1 MRVGIAADHGGYSLK
16 LELCRALSDAGY
28 EVVDFG
34 AFSLS
39 PEDDYPDFVIPLAK
53 AVSKGD
59 VERGVALCGSGVGAN
74 VAANKVSGVRAA
86 LINDVFSAH
95 QGVEDDNMNMICL
108 GGRVTGFASA
118 WDLTQEFLKAHFVD
132 NQRHTR
138 RLAKVTALEDWLIPC
153 GDNRQNPLLK
163 LQTFGQSIW
172 LDFLRRGMISSGEI
186 KKLIDEDGLRGI
198 TSNPSIF
205 EKAIGGSHDYDES
218 IRVMALSDKG
228 VDEIYR
234 ALTVDDVQQAADLL
248 RPIYD
253 RSGGRDGFVS
263 LEVSPHLAHDTE
275 RTIAEARVLWSAV
288 ARPNIMIKVPATKE
302 GLPAI
307 QQLIAEG
314 LNVNVTLLFSVERYR
329 QVVEAFVS
337 GLEARAISGKTSSTV
352 ASVASFFLSR
362 IDVLVDSLL
371 EKPAAAGGAKA
382 EMARELRGAAA
393 IASAKSAYQV
403 YKEAF
408 SSDRFSKLAAQG
420 ARRQRLLWASTST
433 KDPSYSDLK
442 YVEALIGANT
452 VNTMPL
458 ETINAYRHHGD
469 PAPRL
474 EESAGQSMRIL
485 GRLAEVGLDL
495 AAVTQQLED
504 EGVRKFADSFDR
516 LIATLEQKRDTA
528 LQAPLDRYVLSLG
541 DCEASIRE
549 HLRNLEHEHFS
560 TRLWQKD
567 PSLWKSDSV
576 SQASIR
582 NALGWL
588 HLPEKMEDHV
598 DAIND
603 FVAETKAAGLHHV
616 VHLGMGG
623 SSLATEVFRRSFVA
637 AKGALPV
644 TVLDTND
651 PAAILRVER
660 ETDLTDVLFI
670 VASKSGTTAENH

>member
-16 LELCRALSDAGY
+16 TELYKSLADAGY

-34 AFSLS
+34 AFDLS

-74 VAANKVSGVRAA
+74 VAANKVPSVKAA
-86 LINDVFSAH
+86 LIHDIFSAH

-108 GGRVTGFASA
+108 GGWVTDFALA
-118 WDLTQEFLKAHFVD
+118 WDLTQAFLKAHFVD
-132 NQRHTR
+132 NERHTR
-138 RLAKVTALEDWLIPC
+138 RLAKVAALEDWMTPC
-153 GDNRQNPLLK
+153 WDNGQSPLLK

-205 EKAIGGSHDYDES
+205 EKAIGGSHDYDEA
-218 IRVMALSDKG
+218 IRVLALSGKS

-234 ALTVDDVQQAADLL
+234 ALTVGDVQRAADLF
-248 RPIYD
+248 RPVYD

-275 RTIAEARVLWSAV
+275 RTIAEARELWATV
-288 ARPNIMIKVPATKE
+288 ARPNVMIKVPGTKE

-307 QQLIAEG
+307 QQLTSEG
-314 LNVNVTLLFSVERYR
+314 LNVNITLLFSVDRYR
-329 QVVEAFVS
+329 QVIEAFVA
-337 GLEARAISGKTSSTV
+337 GLEARAISGQSLSTV

-371 EKPAAAGGAKA
+371 EKTAASEGAKA
-382 EMARELRGAAA
+382 ETARSLRGAAA
-393 IASAKSAYQV
+393 IASAKAAYQV

-408 SSDRFSKLAAQG
+408 PSDRFSRLATKG
-420 ARRQRLLWASTST
+420 ARRQRLLWASTGT
-433 KDPSYSDLK
+433 KDPSYSDVK

-452 VNTMPL
+452 VNTMPM
-458 ETINAYRHHGD
+458 ETLNAYRHHGD

-474 EESAGQSMRIL
+474 EESAGESVRNL

-495 AAVTQQLED
+495 TAITQQLED

-516 LIATLEQKRDTA
+516 LMATLKEKRD
-528 LQAPLDRYVLSLG
+528 
-541 DCEASIRE
+541 
-549 HLRNLEHEHFS
+549 
-560 TRLWQKD
+560 
-567 PSLWKSDSV
+567 
-576 SQASIR
+576 
-582 NALGWL
+582 
-588 HLPEKMEDHV
+588 
-598 DAIND
+598 
-603 FVAETKAAGLHHV
+603 
-616 VHLGMGG
+616 
-623 SSLATEVFRRSFVA
+623 
-637 AKGALPV
+637 
-644 TVLDTND
+644 
-651 PAAILRVER
+651 AAI
-660 ETDLTDVLFI
+660 
-670 VASKSGTTAENH
+670 

>member
-16 LELCRALSDAGY
+16 SELYKSLADAGY

-34 AFSLS
+34 AFDLS

-59 VERGVALCGSGVGAN
+59 VERGVALCRSGVGAN
-74 VAANKVSGVRAA
+74 VAANKVPAVRAA
-86 LINDVFSAH
+86 LIHDIFSAH

-108 GGRVTGFASA
+108 GGWVTDFTLA
-118 WDLTQEFLKAHFVD
+118 WDLTQAFLKAHFVD

-138 RLAKVTALEDWLIPC
+138 RLAKVTALEDWLMPC
-153 GDNRQNPLLK
+153 WDNGQNPLLK

-218 IRVMALSDKG
+218 IRVLALSGKN

-234 ALTVDDVQQAADLL
+234 ALTVDDVQRAADLL
-248 RPIYD
+248 QPVYN

-275 RTIAEARVLWSAV
+275 RTIAEARELWAAV
-288 ARPNIMIKVPATKE
+288 ARPNVMIKVPGTKE

-307 QQLIAEG
+307 QQLTSEG
-314 LNVNVTLLFSVERYR
+314 LNVNITLLFSIARYQ
-329 QVVEAFVS
+329 QVIEAFIA
-337 GLEARAISGKTSSTV
+337 GLESRAKQGRPIGTV

-362 IDVLVDSLL
+362 IDVLVDSVLDTT
-371 EKPAAAGGAKA
+371 ASAGGARA
-382 EMARELRGAAA
+382 EMARQLRGAAA
-393 IASAKSAYQV
+393 IASARAAYQV

-408 SSDRFSKLAAQG
+408 SSDRFSRLAARG
-420 ARRQRLLWASTST
+420 ARRQRLLWASTGT
-433 KDPSYSDLK
+433 KDPSYSDVK

-458 ETINAYRHHGD
+458 ETINAYRLHGD

-474 EESAGQSMRIL
+474 DESTGESVRIL
-485 GRLAEVGLDL
+485 GRLAEGGLDL
-495 AAVTQQLED
+495 VAITQQLED

-516 LIATLEQKRDTA
+516 LVGTLKEKHAEAIQG
-528 LQAPLDRYVLSLG
+528 PPDR
-541 DCEASIRE
+541 
-549 HLRNLEHEHFS
+549 
-560 TRLWQKD
+560 
-567 PSLWKSDSV
+567 
-576 SQASIR
+576 
-582 NALGWL
+582 
-588 HLPEKMEDHV
+588 
-598 DAIND
+598 
-603 FVAETKAAGLHHV
+603 
-616 VHLGMGG
+616 
-623 SSLATEVFRRSFVA
+623 
-637 AKGALPV
+637 
-644 TVLDTND
+644 
-651 PAAILRVER
+651 
-660 ETDLTDVLFI
+660 
-670 VASKSGTTAENH
+670 

>member
-16 LELCRALSDAGY
+16 TELYKSLADAGY

-34 AFSLS
+34 AFDLS

-74 VAANKVSGVRAA
+74 VAANKVPSVKAA
-86 LINDVFSAH
+86 LIHDIFSAH

-108 GGRVTGFASA
+108 GGWVTDFALA
-118 WDLTQEFLKAHFVD
+118 WDLTQAFLKAHFVD
-132 NQRHTR
+132 NERHTR
-138 RLAKVTALEDWLIPC
+138 RLAKVAALEDWMTPC
-153 GDNRQNPLLK
+153 WDNGQSPLLK

-218 IRVMALSDKG
+218 IRVLALSGKS

-234 ALTVDDVQQAADLL
+234 TLTVDDVQQAADLL
-248 RPIYD
+248 HPVYD
-253 RSGGRDGFVS
+253 RLGGRDGFVS

-275 RTIAEARVLWSAV
+275 RTIAEARELWAAV

-307 QQLIAEG
+307 EQLLAEG
-314 LNVNVTLLFSVERYR
+314 INVNVTLLFSIDRYR
-329 QVVEAFVS
+329 QVIEAFVS
-337 GLEARAISGKTSSTV
+337 GLEMRAVSGQALSTL

-371 EKPAAAGGAKA
+371 DKTAAAGGAKA
-382 EMARELRGAAA
+382 ELAKELRGTAA
-393 IASAKSAYQV
+393 IASAKAAYQV

-408 SSDRFSKLAAQG
+408 SSDRFSRLAARG
-420 ARRQRLLWASTST
+420 ARRQRLLWASTGT
-433 KDPSYSDLK
+433 KDPSYSDVK

-452 VNTMPL
+452 VNTLPL
-458 ETINAYRHHGD
+458 ETINAYRDHGD

-474 EESAGQSMRIL
+474 EESAGESVRIL

-495 AAVTQQLED
+495 TAITQKLEND
-504 EGVRKFADSFDR
+504 GVRKFEDSFDR
-516 LIATLEQKRDTA
+516 LIATLKEKHDTA
-528 LQAPLDRYVLSLG
+528 
-541 DCEASIRE
+541 I
-549 HLRNLEHEHFS
+549 
-560 TRLWQKD
+560 
-567 PSLWKSDSV
+567 
-576 SQASIR
+576 
-582 NALGWL
+582 
-588 HLPEKMEDHV
+588 
-598 DAIND
+598 
-603 FVAETKAAGLHHV
+603 
-616 VHLGMGG
+616 
-623 SSLATEVFRRSFVA
+623 
-637 AKGALPV
+637 
-644 TVLDTND
+644 
-651 PAAILRVER
+651 
-660 ETDLTDVLFI
+660 
-670 VASKSGTTAENH
+670 